1 MPYINLTTSATVSA
15 ENAEKIKADFG
26 KAISCFSGKSEAW
39 LMVKISDGNKMWFKG
54 DNSGDIAMVDVSL
67 YGAVNPAQSDKMSSA
82 VCDILKERLNI
93 SPDKV
98 YIKYSGYNDWGWN
111 GGNF

>member
-1 MPYINLTTSATVSA
+1 MPFISTKTNVTISK
-15 ENAEKIKADFG
+15 EKEKQLKEKLG
-26 KAISCFSGKSEAW
+26 EAIAIIPGKSEAW
-39 LMVKISDGNKMWFKG
+39 LMVKISDDNKMWFKG

-67 YGAVNPAQSDKMSSA
+67 YGAVNPAQSDRMSAA
-82 VCDILKERLNI
+82 VCNILSEHLNI